1 VEIFVAIV
9 PFAAVVAIAVW
20 SAIHT
25 YRLAHP
31 KLDALEALGSAEEQ
45 GHQA

>member
-1 VEIFVAIV
+1 MAIV
-9 PFAAVVAIAVW
+9 PFAAVVVIAVW

-31 KLDALEALGSAEEQ
+31 KLDALEAMGSSEEQ
-45 GHQA
+45 EHRA